1 MRHRCRSYNP
11 GPAMRS
17 VLSCL
22 LFSALAGAGEPG
34 FKEVFDPF
42 HSAWPITGK
51 RSQMRRAAFDRAVA
65 RRGVAKAI
73 KSFSAFEDA
82 CDAVQ
87 KRLDKDHAAYLKL
100 AQKWWGWRRAYE
112 RSYAKQHGRPPAAY
126 PIPPGLNKAF
136 IDQELQFKA
145 TRALKLKERL
155 LHQWAMQR
163 AGELLPAADAHE
175 RAQAE
180 AVLGNGLKHRNQHQR
195 LRCAR
200 LLGRLPD
207 APGIPA
213 ALRTVQNPGVL
224 AALVAV
230 APEAAAAPYLEHA
243 AWPVRAGAVRAL
255 RRSGTRHAVELL
267 VGAHA
272 REEGRLRDDTAD
284 ALRTVSGAKPDD
296 WQDWWSSLPA
306 DWSPPKP
313 APPKHE
319 VDLSQSLGVFSDGKV
334 SCFNTATS
342 SRAIVYCL
350 EAARPEP
357 WKSLRDEVIR
367 SVETLPDGAKFG
379 IVVYGNV
386 AKPWRKRLANAD
398 PGTRADAAAF
408 LTKHKPDGGAD
419 MHAGLTAALKL
430 AGGTRTAPPAA
441 DTIFLGSLYGQATG
455 LYEDTRQVALEI
467 LPQNELK
474 GVRIHAWGKSDGG
487 DSFYLQTI
495 CRAFEGTHRGPG

>member
-1 MRHRCRSYNP
+1 
-11 GPAMRS
+11 MRS
-17 VLSCL
+17 LLSCL
-22 LFSALAGAGEPG
+22 LLSALAGAGEPG

-42 HSAWPITGK
+42 HNAWPITGR
-51 RSQMRRAAFDRAVA
+51 RSQMRRTAFDREVA

-112 RSYAKQHGRPPAAY
+112 RSYARQHGRPPAAY

-163 AGELLPAADAHE
+163 AGELLGSLDANK

-200 LLGRLPD
+200 LFGRLPD

-213 ALRTVQNPGVL
+213 ALRTIRHPGVL

-230 APEAAAAPYLEHA
+230 APEAAAALHLEHV
-243 AWPVRAGAVRAL
+243 AWPVRAGAIRAL
-255 RRSGTRHAVELL
+255 RRSGTRQAVELL
-267 VGAHA
+267 VAAHA
-272 REEGRLRDDTAD
+272 REEGRLRDDAGD
-284 ALRTVSGAKPDD
+284 ALRTVTGQKVDD
-296 WQDWWSSLPA
+296 WQDWWSSVPA
-306 DWSPPKP
+306 DWSPPPRKP
-313 APPKHE
+313 GE
-319 VDLSQSLGVFSDGKV
+319 VDQSASPGVFSAGKV
-334 SCFNTATS
+334 SCFNIATR

-350 EAARPEP
+350 EAARPGVWEP
-357 WKSLRDEVIR
+357 ARDELIR
-367 SVETLPDGAKFG
+367 SIETLPDGASFG
-379 IVVYGNV
+379 IVLYGHR
-386 AKPWRKRLANAD
+386 ATPWRKKLASAD
-398 PGTRADAAAF
+398 AGTRAHAKAF
-408 LTKHKPDGGAD
+408 LTKHEPDGGAD

-430 AGGTRTAPPAA
+430 AGGGRTAPPAA

-495 CRAFEGTHRGPG
+495 CRAFEGTHRGLR